1 MKLTWDTLRDTL
13 RSWQSAPRL
22 RTWMQVGTLVF
33 TIGFLIVLL
42 IHGREELAQFD
53 DWRAY
58 LTVCGQGFLLY
69 PLSLTVQAWVWG
81 MMIAR
86 LGQVSISWRDAEIF
100 AYTHLMRRLPG
111 AVWYLAGRT
120 MIYRE
125 RGIRASVTLAASG
138 LEFVLLVLVAV
149 ALSAALSLSSHGGWL
164 LVSAALILIVL
175 VIPQGL
181 TALSAASDQRWIPE
195 FARKWL
201 AKLSGEV
208 MPKSWDLALWV
219 AAYLMSYVVGGL
231 ILFLLARSIAPESD
245 VTVTN
250 AVRIWAL
257 AVGVAFLTSAV
268 SPAGLGIRELTLTAL
283 LSPYM
288 PTLGAV
294 LVAVLLRMLFIV
306 SDLVWGGFMWL
317 TARLLGGKRAGT
329 A

>member
-1 MKLTWDTLRDTL
+1 MKLTRDALRDTL
-13 RSWQSAPRL
+13 RAWQGAPRL
-22 RTWMQVGTLVF
+22 RTWMQVGTVLF
-33 TIGFLIVLL
+33 TIGFLIFLL
-42 IHGREELAQFD
+42 IRGREELSQFD
-53 DWRAY
+53 NWRAY

-86 LGQVSISWRDAEIF
+86 LGQVAISWRDVEIF

-138 LEFVLLVLVAV
+138 LEFILLVLVAV
-149 ALSAALSLSSHGGWL
+149 VLSAALSLSSHSGWL
-164 LVSAALILIVL
+164 LVLAALILIVL
-175 VIPQGL
+175 IIPWGL
-181 TALSAASDQRWIPE
+181 AALPSASDRRWIPG
-195 FARKWL
+195 FARKRL
-201 AKLSGEV
+201 ANLSGDV

-219 AAYLMSYVVGGL
+219 VAYLISYVVGGL

-245 VTVTN
+245 VTLTN
-250 AVRIWAL
+250 AIRIWAL

-306 SDLVWGGFMWL
+306 SDLVWGGLMWL
-317 TARLLGGKRAGT
+317 TARLLGCTRAGT